1 MMGVMRCAII
11 RLALTFWL
19 GIIFMT
25 VVLIRAEQQ
34 VSSTKNELTSS
45 SSLCPCCTQDC
56 SYSHGVLNCQNSTEW
71 PLSSDYPCP
80 ELIERLDIING
91 RFQDVK
97 VDLLDLVLPALR
109 VLTIRHSQLEL
120 LRMVPVPEQLV
131 QLDLSHNHHLMAIDW
146 TFIEKA
152 TNLTHLNLG
161 HNTLSSIEPLSKKV
175 LPNLL
180 YLDLSG
186 NLFKKFFGNLIR
198 II

>member
-1 MMGVMRCAII
+1 
-11 RLALTFWL
+11 
-19 GIIFMT
+19 MT
-25 VVLIRAEQQ
+25 AVIARAEQQ
-34 VSSTKNELTSS
+34 VSGTNNELTS

-71 PLSSDYPCP
+71 PLSSNYPCP
-80 ELIERLDIING
+80 ELIERLDILNG
-91 RFQDVK
+91 RFQDIK
-97 VDLLDLVLPALR
+97 VDLLDLVLPSLK

-120 LRMVPVPEQLV
+120 LRTIPVPEQLI

-146 TFIEKA
+146 TLIERA
-152 TNLTHLNLG
+152 THLTHLNLG

-186 NLFKKFFGNLIR
+186 NFYPKFSHVI
-198 II
+198 